1 MQKKATRQN
10 KIRAALD
17 DDPALRVNELANLL
31 KVSTETI
38 RRDLFEL
45 EQAGALKRTYG
56 GAVRNPVAEPALV
69 ERLKIMIHERRAIAQ
84 LALTMIE
91 DSESLLIGG
100 GATCLHFATALR
112 GISRNLVVVTPCYG
126 IAAELAVNPLIQVIM
141 LPGYFDGREGLVHG
155 PDTLEA
161 IQRYRVPTAIL
172 GASGVDNTGLSDAMP
187 AAAQVFAAMI
197 QHASRSL
204 ILADRSK
211 FNHRALSLVS
221 AWKRGLYLVT
231 DTKPDSRLSATILAA
246 NAEISVVNA
255 PALLVDQNAD

>member
-1 MQKKATRQN
+1 MQKKAARQN

-17 DDPALRVNELANLL
+17 DDPALRVNELASLL
-31 KVSTETI
+31 NVSTETI
-38 RRDLFEL
+38 RRDLLEL

-84 LALTMIE
+84 LAMTMIE

-100 GATCLHFATALR
+100 GATCLHFAAALR

-126 IAAELAVNPLIQVIM
+126 IAAELASNPLIQVIM
-141 LPGYFDGREGLVHG
+141 LPGFFDGREGLVHG

-161 IQRYRVPTAIL
+161 IQRYRVPTAII
-172 GASGVDNTGLSDAMP
+172 GASGVDHTGLSDAMP
-187 AAAQVFAAMI
+187 AAAQIFAAII
-197 QHASRSL
+197 QHSARSL
-204 ILADRSK
+204 ILADRTK
-211 FNHRALSLVS
+211 FNKRALSMVS
-221 AWKRGLYLVT
+221 TWRKGLHLVT
-231 DTKPDSRLSATILAA
+231 DTKPDPRLSATILSA

-255 PALLVDQNAD
+255 PALLVHQSG